1 MRLVRELHHCEHQG
15 SRRRCLSD
23 PEVEEAASKPGLHFG
38 EPLFEPRLELS
49 ELRVQFGLQS
59 FHPLL
64 ELRIETRE
72 IELVQVSEISP
83 ICRID
88 HVEPLHELVGE
99 VVPELLVEFARQS
112 GRDRHGS
119 SRCGV
124 PILIVDS
131 ARYGIKKTRLSSTS
145 LRYAQGRLLRE
156 AQGRPPKTA

>member
-1 MRLVRELHHCEHQG
+1 MK
-15 SRRRCLSD
+15 RRRD
-23 PEVEEAASKPGLHFG
+23 EAAASASLMFARRLDAPSARASPLRTPG

-49 ELRVQFGLQS
+49 DLRVQFGLQS
-59 FHPLL
+59 FHALL

-119 SRCGV
+119 SRRGV
-124 PILIVDS
+124 PSLIVGS
-131 ARYGIKKTRLSSTS
+131 ARYGIKKTRLSSTPT
-145 LRYAQGRLLRE
+145 LRA
-156 AQGRPPKTA
+156 